1 MQLQIR
7 HIDSEWE
14 GKLHFTVV
22 HEGKQSKL
30 ISLKSPWEN
39 MIGQQS
45 LLQGLQWYL
54 EKYLELPIDNFKMR
68 AEETLAMLSK
78 WGRDCFDALFDSGGN
93 AQNWYRDARHKDL
106 SNLKLEIVSD
116 DAAVLSWPWEV
127 LESQH
132 DGLLAQQC
140 RIERR
145 LDNIGDV
152 RSSPKAFV
160 KDRLNILYIIAR
172 PYGDNDVG
180 VQTLARPLVDFVK
193 DCGWPVYV
201 DILRPPT
208 FDKLRAVLE
217 EKPHFYH
224 IVHFDGH
231 GGFDEHPSSG
241 SAYTD
246 SRNIQDKYARLTG
259 QLIFEKG
266 DIGQEA
272 DEIPASMLGELL
284 RKHNIP
290 VMVLN
295 ACQSAMHAADP
306 FASVAV
312 SLLHAGIRNVVAM
325 SYSLWVSGAEVFV
338 PAFYKQLFTTS
349 DISGAIQAGRREMF
363 RNHMRDTYYGKTL
376 FHDWMVPVLYQQS
389 TEDILPKLE
398 SGAARVSALPD
409 ESQYIGDYG
418 FIGRDRAIRQ
428 LERAIRGKPA
438 GILIHGMAGEGKT
451 TLAKGF
457 LHWLEA
463 TNGLG
468 HGAFWFSFED
478 IHSAEYIINKL
489 TSAFFG
495 TDAMALR
502 TDQNLTV
509 VTQVLR
515 ENHFLIVWDG
525 MESAFG
531 IPGTEVSALLP
542 EEDRAV
548 LKKFLHDLRGGKTKV
563 IITSRSTEP
572 WLAPQECF
580 RLPLS
585 GLQGEE
591 LWRYCNAVVSD
602 LGLTVNRED
611 ASYNRLMQMLAGNP
625 LVVRAILLRLAEP
638 GRTASQLA
646 ADLEN
651 GFKAADGVEEAK
663 RIQAALSVFER
674 GLDSDFAPVLRLLG
688 MHEHFADVDLLSDMI
703 EATGMDAPIDRCF
716 DALERSGLCNQIGDS
731 IYQLHPALRTYLT
744 RIHPEKVSEQKAFI
758 DVMGNLADAYAP
770 KELHE
775 QHYVFALFSANF
787 LRALRLAEELDM
799 QKRVLA
805 LTQALAVYSKNTH
818 NLFDAD
824 RMFSQL
830 AKAASNYNEA
840 HCEAAAY
847 HQLGIVAQERRDLN
861 AAEGWYKKSMDIS
874 LKQGD
879 EHGAA
884 STYHQLGIVA
894 QERRDLNAAEGW
906 YKKSMDI
913 SLKQGNEH
921 SAASTY
927 HQLGIV
933 AQERSDLNAAEGWYK
948 KSLDISLKQ
957 GNEHSAA
964 STYHQLGIVE
974 EERRDLDAAENWY
987 VKSLEI
993 SLKQGNEHSAA
1004 STYHQLGIVAQER
1017 SDLNAAEGWY
1027 MKSLD
1032 ISLKQGNEHS
1042 AASTYHQL
1050 GIVEEERRDL
1060 DAAENWYMKSLEISL
1075 KQDDELG
1082 AARTYHQLGIVAEE
1096 RRDLD
1101 AAENWYMKSLD
1112 IKLKQGDEHSAA
1124 RTYHQLGIVA
1134 EKRRDLNAAEGWYM
1148 KSLEISLKQGD
1159 EHSAART
1166 YHQLGIV
1173 AEERRDLNTAEG
1185 WYMKSLE
1192 ISLKQGDEHGAAST
1206 YHQLG
1211 IVTQERRD
1219 LNAAEGWY
1227 MKSLEISLK
1236 QGNERGAAGT
1246 YHQLGN
1252 VAQERRDLNAA
1263 EGWYMNSLEI
1273 SLKQGNER
1281 GVSLTYHQLGMV
1293 AQERRDFVAAE
1304 GWFMKS
1310 LDIKLK
1316 QGNEHGASR
1325 TYHQLGAVS
1334 EVRGDKNAA
1343 EAWYRKALV
1352 ISLKQGDEHGAAY
1365 TYHQLGKVAEER
1377 RDFNAAEL
1385 LYKQSLDIFERY
1397 QDEYSTSIVMASLD
1411 RCIIVA
1417 RGVQS
1422 YE

>member
-1 MQLQIR
+1 MRLQIR
-7 HIDSEWE
+7 HIDPSHE
-14 GKLHFTVV
+14 GKLQFTVMC
-22 HEGKQSKL
+22 EGKQSNPITL
-30 ISLKSPWEN
+30 ASPWEI
-39 MIGQQS
+39 MVGQQS
-45 LLQGLQWYL
+45 LQHELQWYL
-54 EKYLELPIDNFKMR
+54 EKYLELPIDINKRR
-68 AEETLAMLSK
+68 AEAILAALSQ
-78 WGRDCFDALFDSGGN
+78 WGRGCFNALFDSGGN
-93 AQNWYRDARHKDL
+93 AQNWYFKATQNDL

-127 LESQH
+127 LESLH

-145 LDNIGDV
+145 LDNIGDA
-152 RSSPKAFV
+152 RSSPDALP
-160 KDRLNILYIIAR
+160 KDHLNILYIIAR
-172 PYGDNDVG
+172 PYGHNDVG
-180 VQTLARPLVDFVK
+180 FQTLARPLIDYVK
-193 DCGWPVYV
+193 EGRWPVRV
-201 DILRPPT
+201 DVLRPPT
-208 FDKLRAVLE
+208 FDQLRAVLE
-217 EKPHFYH
+217 ENPHFYH

-231 GGFDEHPSSG
+231 GGFAEHPSPSG
-241 SAYTD
+241 AYMDT
-246 SRNIQDKYARLTG
+246 RNKQDKLTGLTG

-266 DIGQEA
+266 DDGQEA
-272 DEIPASMLGELL
+272 EEIPASMLGELL

-295 ACQSAMHAADP
+295 ACQSAMLAEDP

-993 SLKQGNEHSAA
+993 SLKQ
-1004 STYHQLGIVAQER
+1004 
-1017 SDLNAAEGWY
+1017 
-1027 MKSLD
+1027 
-1032 ISLKQGNEHS
+1032 
-1042 AASTYHQL
+1042 
-1050 GIVEEERRDL
+1050 
-1060 DAAENWYMKSLEISL
+1060 
-1075 KQDDELG
+1075 DDELG
-1082 AARTYHQLGIVAEE
+1082 
-1096 RRDLD
+1096 
-1101 AAENWYMKSLD
+1101 
-1112 IKLKQGDEHSAA
+1112 
-1124 RTYHQLGIVA
+1124 
-1134 EKRRDLNAAEGWYM
+1134 
-1148 KSLEISLKQGD
+1148 
-1159 EHSAART
+1159 AART